1 MHGLREN
8 VCQEITFD
16 DTGIKSPHLNG
27 QHETLQLYTSGR
39 LLDRERYQTIW
50 LDEIKY
56 IDLCYQ

>member
-39 LLDRERYQTIW
+39 LLDRERYQTI
-50 LDEIKY
+50 
-56 IDLCYQ
+56 